1 MNIILGGTEVKK
13 LKLGFVN
20 LGCDKNRIDGEIA
33 LANLSKNYVLESNA
47 ENADIIIVNTC
58 GFIEASKQESINTIL
73 EMAKYK
79 EKNCKVLLATGCLT
93 QRYGDEILNLMPE
106 LDGILG
112 VNDYNKLQELIEKAL
127 NKEKVSYCNYSDSNI
142 NEGER
147 IVTTDKGT
155 AYIRIS
161 EGCDNACA
169 YCAIPKIRG
178 RYRSRTMENILKE
191 AETLVSQGVKELILV
206 AQDTTRYGVDIYKEK
221 KLPELLRVLSEING
235 IEWIRVLYCYAE
247 EMTDEIIDE
256 MANNKKVCKYLDIPI
271 QHISDNVL
279 KNMRRKGRKRI
290 ILENINKV
298 REKIKG
304 VVLRTSLI
312 VGFPGESEEDFN
324 ELKEF
329 CKEIKF
335 EKLGVFKYSR
345 EEETAAYEMENQI
358 SEEIKEIRESE
369 IMLLQQEISKKINEN
384 KMEKVYN
391 VIVESF
397 DGLLYHG
404 RTYEMAPEIDG
415 EVLFTSEKELNL
427 GEFVKVKITESLE
440 YDLIGVV
447 CDESSK

>member
-279 KNMRRKGRKRI
+279 KNMRRKGRK
-290 ILENINKV
+290 
-298 REKIKG
+298 KI
-304 VVLRTSLI
+304 
-312 VGFPGESEEDFN
+312 
-324 ELKEF
+324 
-329 CKEIKF
+329 
-335 EKLGVFKYSR
+335 
-345 EEETAAYEMENQI
+345 
-358 SEEIKEIRESE
+358 
-369 IMLLQQEISKKINEN
+369 
-384 KMEKVYN
+384 
-391 VIVESF
+391 
-397 DGLLYHG
+397 G
-404 RTYEMAPEIDG
+404 RAH
-415 EVLFTSEKELNL
+415 V
-427 GEFVKVKITESLE
+427 
-440 YDLIGVV
+440 
-447 CDESSK
+447 